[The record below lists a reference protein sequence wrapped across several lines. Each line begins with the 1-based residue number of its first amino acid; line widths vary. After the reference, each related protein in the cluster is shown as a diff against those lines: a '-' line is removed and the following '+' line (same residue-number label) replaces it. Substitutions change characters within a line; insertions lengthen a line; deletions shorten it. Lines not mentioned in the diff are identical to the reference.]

1 LIKLYSE
8 KDIELGKAIG
18 LQKRPFVRQIDLIE
32 KDFMSFITNSK
43 EAKYKKTTD
52 LNDRILGNL
61 KETQITLLPEII
73 KIPREFYE
81 SYDDDT

>member
-1 LIKLYSE
+1 
-8 KDIELGKAIG
+8 
-18 LQKRPFVRQIDLIE
+18 
-32 KDFMSFITNSK
+32 MSFITNSK